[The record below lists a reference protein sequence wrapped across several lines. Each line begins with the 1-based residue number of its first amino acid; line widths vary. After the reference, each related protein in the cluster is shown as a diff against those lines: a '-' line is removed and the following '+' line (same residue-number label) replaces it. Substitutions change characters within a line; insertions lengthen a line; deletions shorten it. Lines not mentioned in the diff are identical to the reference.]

1 MLGEIGYHAQL
12 YGAILWPYAPP
23 AIGEN
28 QGLAARGGG
37 RSAPRGY
44 DPNAMTV
51 APPQPPGAQA
61 QARATLTP
69 QDWLRVAADVLVDK
83 SVEGVRVDVLAKTLA
98 VTRGSFY
105 WHFADRGDLLRRL
118 LQAWKQTQ
126 TEQVIAAHNRQGV
139 AVDAVIHEL
148 AALPFHGERAQR
160 GGAIELAIRAWARR
174 DDMARAVVDEVDAMR
189 LRYIEDSFAHL
200 GFAAL
205 AAKNRAFLMYSY
217 MQSESLF
224 RAQGS
229 DEDKQ
234 QRRRFVEQ
242 LLTHPDL
249 PF

>member
-1 MLGEIGYHAQL
+1 MTA
-12 YGAILWPYAPP
+12 ASPP
-23 AIGEN
+23 PH
-28 QGLAARGGG
+28 AAR
-37 RSAPRGY
+37 
-44 DPNAMTV
+44 
-51 APPQPPGAQA
+51 PGA
-61 QARATLTP
+61 RPSLTP

-83 SVEGVRVDVLAKTLA
+83 SVEGVRVDVLAKTLQ

-105 WHFADRGDLLRRL
+105 WHFVDRADLLQRL

-139 AVDAVIHEL
+139 TAQTVIHEL
-148 AALPFHGERAQR
+148 AALPFHGARAQR

-174 DDMARAVVDEVDAMR
+174 DDIARAVVDEVDAMR
-189 LRYIEDSFAHL
+189 LRYIGDCFARL
-200 GFAAL
+200 GFDPL
-205 AAKNRAFLMYSY
+205 AAQNRAFVMYSY

-234 QRRRFVEQ
+234 RRRTFIER
-242 LLTHPDL
+242 LLTQPGL